1 MAFCLPTTYFTS
13 ALFPS
18 PVVGSVGFVLGTDSG
33 LDIFFLRSLLSV
45 MTYSNL
51 SELQKGFNERAR
63 YTLSAWRQSVLV
75 CKASALQIDI
85 RGSPR
90 GEISY
95 VQEFPRIILAWKPMQ
110 TFFSWFCIKPA
121 LWKQGGADMFVLSH
135 FGSSPALLLT
145 THHAG
150 GLCALG
156 SSVPSLSYWAVLHH
170 PAVSYHM
177 VITWMSFQ
185 WRR

>member
-110 TFFSWFCIKPA
+110 TFF
-121 LWKQGGADMFVLSH
+121 
-135 FGSSPALLLT
+135 
-145 THHAG
+145 
-150 GLCALG
+150 LG
-156 SSVPSLSYWAVLHH
+156 SALNLSCGSKEVLICLSYPTLVHLLHFFWPPIMQEVSVHWAHLSPHWATE
-170 PAVSYHM
+170 PFC
-177 VITWMSFQ
+177 TTQ
-185 WRR
+185 Q